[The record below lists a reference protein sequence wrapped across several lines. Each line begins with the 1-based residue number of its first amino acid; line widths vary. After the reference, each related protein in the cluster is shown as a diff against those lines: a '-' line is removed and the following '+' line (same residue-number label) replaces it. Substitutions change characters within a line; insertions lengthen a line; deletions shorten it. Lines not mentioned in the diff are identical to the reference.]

1 MLVSK
6 IEKGCSTSACA
17 AVCDVCGEELEF
29 YGVWMGC
36 RVLNISELQLPA
48 DLNSDSESVFC
59 NCKRP
64 VLLSKVEKV
73 VVTIAVTFVVETLL
87 EVDVGPQHCAAAP
100 SADSRTA
107 DRSHGQSTAGASSS
121 CTLLYSRLARS

>member
-29 YGVWMGC
+29 YGVWIGC
-36 RVLNISELQLPA
+36 RVLNISGLQLPV
-48 DLNSDSESVFC
+48 DLNSDSESVFFC

-64 VLLSKVEKV
+64 VLLSKFEKV

-87 EVDVGPQHCAAAP
+87 EVDVGPQHCAAAAI
-100 SADSRTA
+100 S
-107 DRSHGQSTAGASSS
+107 
-121 CTLLYSRLARS
+121 

>member
-36 RVLNISELQLPA
+36 RVLNISELQLQA
-48 DLNSDSESVFC
+48 DLNSV
-59 NCKRP
+59 
-64 VLLSKVEKV
+64 
-73 VVTIAVTFVVETLL
+73 
-87 EVDVGPQHCAAAP
+87 
-100 SADSRTA
+100 
-107 DRSHGQSTAGASSS
+107 
-121 CTLLYSRLARS
+121 

>member
-1 MLVSK
+1 MTPVVRSWE
-6 IEKGCSTSACA
+6 I
-17 AVCDVCGEELEF
+17 F
-29 YGVWMGC
+29 GVWIGC

-87 EVDVGPQHCAAAP
+87 EVDVGVGPQHCAAAAI
-100 SADSRTA
+100 S
-107 DRSHGQSTAGASSS
+107 
-121 CTLLYSRLARS
+121 

>member
-36 RVLNISELQLPA
+36 RVLNISELQLPV

-64 VLLSKVEKV
+64 VLLSKFEKV
-73 VVTIAVTFVVETLL
+73 VVTIAVTFVAETLL
-87 EVDVGPQHCAAAP
+87 EVDGPPTLCRRCHQLILGQQTGRTVSQLQGLRAAALCLIP
-100 SADSRTA
+100 D
-107 DRSHGQSTAGASSS
+107 
-121 CTLLYSRLARS
+121 

>member
-48 DLNSDSESVFC
+48 DLNSDSENFFAIASDLC
-59 NCKRP
+59 SCLRLRK
-64 VLLSKVEKV
+64 LL
-73 VVTIAVTFVVETLL
+73 
-87 EVDVGPQHCAAAP
+87 
-100 SADSRTA
+100 
-107 DRSHGQSTAGASSS
+107 
-121 CTLLYSRLARS
+121 